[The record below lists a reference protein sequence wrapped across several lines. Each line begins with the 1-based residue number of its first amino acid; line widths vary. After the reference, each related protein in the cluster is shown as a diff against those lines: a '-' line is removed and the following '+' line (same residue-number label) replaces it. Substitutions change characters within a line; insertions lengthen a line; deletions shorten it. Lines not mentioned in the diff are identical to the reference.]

1 VRILGADPLMEP
13 AAPCHAPALAL
24 SADHGDRH
32 GPLRKAI
39 ATSSETKRTG
49 MDKQSQ
55 ARSNPACVACGKQN
69 SKGLRIDFVNESDGV
84 CARWTPTHDWESFR
98 GIIHGGIITT
108 VLDEAMS
115 KAVIS
120 RGWEALTA
128 ELKVR
133 FRNRVSPGNPL
144 QIRGW
149 IISKRKRRILAEAKL
164 TTNMGQEV
172 AHAWATFLAVPGGEC
187 AEPRLSQTPIDC
199 EIVEQ
204 NYRHAGSSRLEQP
217 ME

>member
-1 VRILGADPLMEP
+1 ME
-13 AAPCHAPALAL
+13 
-24 SADHGDRH
+24 
-32 GPLRKAI
+32 
-39 ATSSETKRTG
+39 
-49 MDKQSQ
+49 KQSQ
-55 ARSNPACVACGKQN
+55 VRSNPACVVCGTQN
-69 SKGLRIDFVNESDGV
+69 PKGLRIDFVNESDGV
-84 CARWTPTHDWESFR
+84 CASWTPTDDWESFR

-133 FRNRVSPGNPL
+133 LRDRAYPGNSL

-164 TTNMGQEV
+164 TTNIGQEV
-172 AHAWATFLAVPGGEC
+172 AHAWATFLTIPK
-187 AEPRLSQTPIDC
+187 
-199 EIVEQ
+199 
-204 NYRHAGSSRLEQP
+204 AGVNGSMP
-217 ME
+217 V